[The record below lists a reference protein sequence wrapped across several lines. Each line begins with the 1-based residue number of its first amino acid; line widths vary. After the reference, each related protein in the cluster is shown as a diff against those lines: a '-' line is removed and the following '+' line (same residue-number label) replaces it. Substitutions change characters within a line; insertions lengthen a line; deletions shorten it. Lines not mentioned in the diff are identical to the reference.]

1 MSGGANAAF
10 RNLLARHR
18 DRETRAATR
27 AALARRLGLAPDAE
41 ETPDDPPP
49 DAAA

>member
-1 MSGGANAAF
+1 MNADANAAF
-10 RNLLARHR
+10 REQLARHR

-27 AALARRLGLAPDAE
+27 AALARRLGLAKAAE
-41 ETPDDPPP
+41 ENDDDDPP